1 MLSKGFILSALQS
14 HMRRAAAAGRRT
26 EQVGPFLATF
36 SPGST
41 NPFLNYAIP
50 DDGARPSRSDVDRLT
65 GTYERL
71 DLLPRVEFL
80 VDTAPDA
87 SDALLAAGWSV
98 ERRIPVMLC
107 PPGSVVMPAVPAGIE
122 LVVPSRDDEFHG
134 LLAAQWEAFDQPVN
148 VSADD
153 VAKAGDRLR
162 AGGFAVLARDAV
174 TGEAAGGGVAE
185 AVADGTSE
193 VAGIGVRSGF
203 RRRGLGAAI
212 TAFLTAAVH
221 DAGGRTVFLTPA
233 GVTEQRLYERVG
245 YVPAGDMVHL
255 SR

>member
-1 MLSKGFILSALQS
+1 
-14 HMRRAAAAGRRT
+14 MRRAAAAGRAT

-50 DDGARPSRSDVDRLT
+50 DDGAEPSRSDVDGLT
-65 GTYERL
+65 HAYARR

-80 VDTAPDA
+80 VDTAPA
-87 SDALLAAGWSV
+87 AEAALLAAGWSV

-107 PPGSVVMPAVPAGIE
+107 PPGSAVAIPAPAGIE
-122 LVVPSRDDEFHG
+122 LVVPDTDDEIRG
-134 LLAAQWEAFDQPVN
+134 MIAAQYEAFDQPVT
-148 VSADD
+148 VSTADI
-153 VAKAGDRLR
+153 ATARER
-162 AGGFAVLARDAV
+162 IHAGGFAVLARDAS

-193 VAGIGVRSGF
+193 VAGIGVRSLF
-203 RRRGLGAAI
+203 RKRGIGAAM
-212 TAFLTAAVH
+212 TAFLTVAVH
-221 DAGGRTVFLTPA
+221 GAGGRTVFLTPA
-233 GVTEQRLYERVG
+233 GVPEQRMYARAG
-245 YVPAGDMVHL
+245 YAPAGDMVHL